1 MSTESSDTRLAVLE
15 QIAENHNRRISDMED
30 FHREVVDRLD
40 QKIQLDSSNQIVLER
55 TLTRAVTALDS
66 LNTTVQLVG
75 KSAEEASRIAL
86 RHEAIAS
93 TMRKV
98 GSVAVVCA
106 SGIWALFSYFAK

>member
-1 MSTESSDTRLAVLE
+1 MSSESTDTRLAVLE
-15 QIAENHNRRISDMED
+15 QIAENHDRRISDMED

-86 RHEAIAS
+86 RHEAVVATVIRLGSIA
-93 TMRKV
+93 
-98 GSVAVVCA
+98 AVLA
-106 SGIWALFSYFAK
+106 SGGWALFTYLAK